1 MNDITA
7 KENGKKALA
16 IVTALTLF
24 VAGFE
29 LFIAFSNY
37 KPGMNFLDL
46 TSYVL
51 SNKYIY
57 FMLLTVANLA
67 LLPAAVTLY
76 KENGIRIK
84 DEIIDKK
91 SLGKDILIAAVAILA
106 SEAVQLLFSFTF
118 KFRTGMAFQIE
129 SSLPADMIVLW
140 IISLVFVSG
149 IIKEIFYRGFAKRFL
164 GPVIGEM
171 PALLLF
177 NVMFAV
183 LDWHNYGLSFFLGLA
198 CIWAYKK
205 TGRLLAPMLVHGMAN
220 LIALFYWIV
229 VG

>member
-1 MNDITA
+1 MNNVIA
-7 KENGKKALA
+7 KENGKKALT
-16 IVTALTLF
+16 IVTVLTLF

-29 LFIAFSNY
+29 LLIAFFNY

-51 SNKYIY
+51 SNKYVY
-57 FMLLTVANLA
+57 FVLLIVANLA
-67 LLPAAVTLY
+67 LLPGAVMLY
-76 KENGIRIK
+76 KENGISIK
-84 DEIIDKK
+84 DEIFDKK
-91 SLGKDILIAAVAILA
+91 SLGKDILVATVATLA
-106 SEAVQLLFSFTF
+106 SEAVQLLFSLTYR
-118 KFRTGMAFQIE
+118 FRTGMAFKIE
-129 SSLPADMIVLW
+129 SMLPVDMIVLW

-149 IIKEIFYRGFAKRFL
+149 IIKEIYYRGFAKRFL

-220 LIALFYWIV
+220 LISLFYWIV
-229 VG
+229 IG

>member
-7 KENGKKALA
+7 KENSKKALT

-29 LFIAFSNY
+29 LFIAFTNY
-37 KPGMNFLDL
+37 KPGMNFLDI

-51 SNKYIY
+51 SNKHIY

-84 DEIIDKK
+84 DEIFDKK
-91 SLGKDILIAAVAILA
+91 SLGKDILIA
-106 SEAVQLLFSFTF
+106 
-118 KFRTGMAFQIE
+118 
-129 SSLPADMIVLW
+129 
-140 IISLVFVSG
+140 
-149 IIKEIFYRGFAKRFL
+149 
-164 GPVIGEM
+164 
-171 PALLLF
+171 
-177 NVMFAV
+177 
-183 LDWHNYGLSFFLGLA
+183 
-198 CIWAYKK
+198 
-205 TGRLLAPMLVHGMAN
+205 
-220 LIALFYWIV
+220 LFYWIV

>member
-7 KENGKKALA
+7 KENSKKALA
-16 IVTALTLF
+16 IVTVLTLF

-29 LFIAFSNY
+29 LFIAFTNY

-76 KENGIRIK
+76 KENGISIK

-91 SLGKDILIAAVAILA
+91 SLGKDILIAAVAVLA

-118 KFRTGMAFQIE
+118 KFRNGMEFKIE
-129 SSLPADMIVLW
+129 SSLPADMIILW

-205 TGRLLAPMLVHGMAN
+205 TCRLLAPMLVHGMAN
-220 LIALFYWIV
+220 LIALIYWIV

>member
-1 MNDITA
+1 MNNVIA
-7 KENGKKALA
+7 KENGKKALT
-16 IVTALTLF
+16 IVTVLTLF

-29 LFIAFSNY
+29 LLIAFFNY

-51 SNKYIY
+51 SNKYVY
-57 FMLLTVANLA
+57 FVLLIVANLA
-67 LLPAAVTLY
+67 LLPGAVMLY
-76 KENGIRIK
+76 KENGISIK
-84 DEIIDKK
+84 DEIFDKK
-91 SLGKDILIAAVAILA
+91 SLGKDILVAAVATLA
-106 SEAVQLLFSFTF
+106 SEAVQLPFSLTYR
-118 KFRTGMAFQIE
+118 FRTGMAFKIE
-129 SSLPADMIVLW
+129 STLPADMIVLW

-149 IIKEIFYRGFAKRFL
+149 IIKEIYYRGFAKRFL

-220 LIALFYWIV
+220 LISLIYWIV
-229 VG
+229 IG